1 MRWWSPNGDAK
12 CEEAAAVSKNASNSP
27 HGRTQCFHEPQLD
40 RTSVA
45 SRPHAGGS
53 VAGDPRLD
61 QDRPATVVHEIANTA
76 HGCDLGHVEPVGEPA
91 CPGHG
96 DEIDAGP
103 GVARLHAGLAIVLIV
118 EHDDDEIARLFDP
131 DGGKAA
137 QSHQG
142 LAITRQH
149 ENPTRRLRQRKAETD
164 HGGAAHG
171 TPEIEVEWMITTG
184 RNVVGGR
191 AEPGHDQQIFAVDE
205 QLLDELTP
213 IEHHLFHCL
222 RPINRCDNRMEPC
235 KSPENA
241 MSHPPPTI
249 SSTSFGSSTR

>member
-1 MRWWSPNGDAK
+1 MRWWSPNDDTK
-12 CEEAAAVSKNASNSP
+12 CEEAAAVSKNASFSP
-27 HGRTQCFHEPQLD
+27 HGRTQCLNEPQLD
-40 RTSVA
+40 RATVA
-45 SRPHAGGS
+45 SRQHAGGF
-53 VAGDPRLD
+53 VAGDPRLY
-61 QDRPATVVHEIANTA
+61 QDRSAAVVHKIADTA
-76 HGCDLGHVEPVGEPA
+76 HGSDLGHVEPVGELA
-91 CPGHG
+91 RSGHG

-118 EHDDDEIARLFDP
+118 EHDDDEIARLLDP

-142 LAITRQH
+142 LAVTRQH
-149 ENPTRRLRQRKAETD
+149 ENPTRRLCQRKTETD
-164 HGGAAHG
+164 HGGAAHRA
-171 TPEIEVEWMITTG
+171 PEIEVERMIATG
-184 RNVVGGR
+184 RNVIGGR
-191 AEPGHDQQIFAVDE
+191 AEPGNDQQIFAVDE

-222 RPINRCDNRMEPC
+222 RPINRCDNRMATC

-241 MSHPPPTI
+241 MSQPPPTI